1 MGQWIRKLRQWTV
14 FRSTDFI
21 TICFFASI
29 LSPFLSPHHSKL
41 LRQSFFFCCGGKDW
55 NASGSHRRKRR
66 TCSYRTPPSVD
77 KCFYVLFLVWVA
89 VQSIDCFDIWGA
101 PSLRKLDIFKFRKNM
116 LRARSRNCLRE
127 MCDHFLCARWSQSQS
142 ENMSCSIVWQINC
155 VFRGILSLALKI
167 QQTKSK

>member
-55 NASGSHRRKRR
+55 NASGLHRRKCR
-66 TCSYRTPPSVD
+66 TCSYRIPPSVD
-77 KCFYVLFLVWVA
+77 KCFYVLFLFWVA

-101 PSLRKLDIFKFRKNM
+101 PSLRNLDIFKFRKNM

-127 MCDHFLCARWSQSQS
+127 MCDHFLCEVITITIWKHVMFDRMTNKLRFSRNSQLSV
-142 ENMSCSIVWQINC
+142 ENPGN
-155 VFRGILSLALKI
+155 
-167 QQTKSK
+167 

>member
-55 NASGSHRRKRR
+55 NASGLHRRKRR

-127 MCDHFLCARWSQSQS
+127 MCDHFLCEVITITIWKHVMFDRMTNKLRFSRNSQLSV
-142 ENMSCSIVWQINC
+142 ENPAN
-155 VFRGILSLALKI
+155 
-167 QQTKSK
+167 

>member
-101 PSLRKLDIFKFRKNM
+101 PSLRNLDIFKFRKNM

-127 MCDHFLCARWSQSQS
+127 MCDHFLCEVITITIWKHVMFDRMTNKLRFSRNSQLSV
-142 ENMSCSIVWQINC
+142 ENPGN
-155 VFRGILSLALKI
+155 
-167 QQTKSK
+167 